1 MIEKKPNLRVLGE
14 EDPTPVA
21 EKKPREHLSW
31 YIIGSLLLLGL
42 LGAAAPPAAQHKL
55 HQWGLEMLSPF
66 VAAKETVRRAIEN
79 FRLGLKTLEETQAEV
94 KVLREENAELA
105 MQVSYLKN
113 LAQENARL
121 REMLGF
127 KSSTHFRLLAC
138 RVASRDPASW
148 WNTVLIDRGWA
159 DDENLT
165 SDLPVVT
172 PRGVVGKTGVVSRNV
187 TEVILLVNENCK
199 IAAITESS
207 QEQGLLVGS
216 GFGGEEKP
224 RARLTYVRR
233 NAQVG
238 IGERVFT
245 TGLGGVFP
253 SGLLLGVVAE
263 VPPVDTGKTM
273 GLYREVIV
281 DPLVDLTQ
289 LDELFVIVSGK

>member
-1 MIEKKPNLRVLGE
+1 MGE
-14 EDPTPVA
+14 EDSVPVS
-21 EKKPREHLSW
+21 EKRRGRIGWTW
-31 YIIGSLLLLGL
+31 YVVGSLLLAGL
-42 LGAAAPPAAQHKL
+42 LGTAAPATVHKKL
-55 HQWGLEMLSPF
+55 HQWGLEALSPF
-66 VAAKETVRRAIEN
+66 VWVTETARTAIEN

-94 KVLREENAELA
+94 KVLRQQNAELA

-127 KSSTHFRLLAC
+127 KSSTHYRLLAC

-199 IAAITESS
+199 IAAITEAS

-216 GFGGEEKP
+216 GFGGEERP

-263 VPPVDTGKTM
+263 VPPVDAGKTM

-281 DPLVDLTQ
+281 DPIVDLTQ
-289 LDELFVIVSGK
+289 LDELFVVVSTK